1 MSAAIQLEMFRSQEE
16 IELETLRKTLDKV
29 RKGTYARLNEL
40 AKENVDL
47 KDRLEILEKNICK
60 GNV

>member
-40 AKENVDL
+40 AKENANL